1 MADKLSGKGGAIYVA
16 NSTSSTITSVA
27 ALGDIN
33 SWELSITGDTVETTA
48 FSKTSSRTD
57 AKANEPGVYGWEA
70 TANGIMAKETPYV
83 SVNSKYRL
91 LMRESDVGNTT
102 TTALSKWLFYTGIG
116 ICTGNTEGMVVN
128 GEATR
133 NFTFQGTKEVSA
145 TYSASYNVV
154 IGA

>member
-1 MADKLSGKGGAIYVA
+1 MADKLSGKGGAVWVA

-48 FSKTSSRTD
+48 FSKLSAETS
-57 AKANEPGVYGWEA
+57 AKANEPGVYGWEV
-70 TANGIMAKETPYV
+70 TANGVMAKEAPYV

-91 LMRESDVGNTT
+91 LMRESNLGNSTT
-102 TTALSKWLFYTGIG
+102 KNYLFYTGIG

>member
-1 MADKLSGKGGAIYVA
+1 MADKLSGKGGAVWVA

-48 FSKTSSRTD
+48 FSKLSAETS
-57 AKANEPGVYGWEA
+57 AKANEPGVYGWEV
-70 TANGIMAKETPYV
+70 TANGIMAEETPYV

>member
-1 MADKLSGKGGAIYVA
+1 MADKLSGKGGAIWVA

-70 TANGIMAKETPYV
+70 TANGIMAKEVPYV

-91 LMRESDVGNTT
+91 LMRESEVGT
-102 TTALSKWLFYTGIG
+102 TTAEKWLFYTGIG

>member
-1 MADKLSGKGGAIYVA
+1 MADKLSGKGGAVWVA

-48 FSKTSSRTD
+48 FSKLSAETS
-57 AKANEPGVYGWEA
+57 AKANEPGVYGWEV
-70 TANGIMAKETPYV
+70 TANGVMAKEAPYV